1 MSDIEPLRAHA
12 DRIRNSGVLGRS
24 PLMQR
29 LFDFLLECSIAGKA
43 PKEIEVAVDAFGKGA
58 EFDVSQDAMVRVYIH
73 KLRRKLEEFY
83 VGPGAAEPVRLSIPK
98 GEYRFAIEAAAVP
111 PPPEPEPAP
120 LPAIEPAPLPP
131 PPPARRKWLIPA
143 LAGSLA
149 INAIVLAFFFLR
161 PSPIHDEL
169 QAVRESAVWAPLLN
183 DDRTIFLVVG
193 DYYIFGETDSTME
206 VKRLVREFDINSPQ
220 DLDMRQQLDPDLA
233 DKYTDLELAYL
244 PTASAY
250 ALREVIPVLAPAN
263 KRLRVVTM
271 SQLNPAVIKSADV
284 VYLGYLSGL
293 GMLSDLV
300 FAGSRLEV
308 GESFDEIVDRTT
320 KQRYISQAAGAPMRG
335 DRKFHDYGYFA
346 TFEGPS
352 GNHIVV
358 IAGTRDVA
366 AMHMAETL
374 TNEKSLAHL
383 TTQAREQADSLGK
396 AQAHAQALAVANTE
410 SGPPD
415 PGFEALYEVY
425 GMDKLNLDGKL
436 LLTSPIDSTSIW
448 TGEPNKRLGLPAAAS
463 TAGVPGGTAA
473 GVPSK

>member
-1 MSDIEPLRAHA
+1 MTDLEPLRAHA

-29 LFDFLLECSIAGKA
+29 LFDFLLECSIVGKA

-83 VGPGAAEPVRLSIPK
+83 LGAGAAEPVRLSIPK
-98 GEYRFAIEAAAVP
+98 GEYRFVIETAAVPPVPEREAPLPAAEPVPPP
-111 PPPEPEPAP
+111 PPPEPP
-120 LPAIEPAPLPP
+120 LW
-131 PPPARRKWLIPA
+131 RKWLVPA
-143 LAGSLA
+143 LAASLA
-149 INAIVLAFFFLR
+149 INAIVLAVVLLR
-161 PSPIHDEL
+161 PAPVHDEL
-169 QAVRESAVWAPLLN
+169 QAVRESSVWAPLLN
-183 DDRTIFLVVG
+183 DDRTIFIVVG
-193 DYYIFGETDSTME
+193 DYYIFGETDNAME

-220 DLDMRQQLDPDLA
+220 DLDMRLQLEPELA
-233 DKYTDLELAYL
+233 DKYMDLELAYL

-263 KRLRVVTM
+263 KRVRVVTM

-300 FAGSRLEV
+300 FASSRLQV
-308 GESFDEIVDRTT
+308 GDSFDEIVDRTT
-320 KQRYISQAAGAPMRG
+320 QQRYISQAAGAPMRG

-352 GNHIVV
+352 GNHIIV

-366 AMHMAETL
+366 SMHMAETL
-374 TNEKSLAHL
+374 TTPKSLAAL
-383 TTQAREQADSLGK
+383 TTASGKPADE
-396 AQAHAQALAVANTE
+396 NT
-410 SGPPD
+410 
-415 PGFEALYEVY
+415 GFEALYEVY

-448 TGEPNKRLGLPAAAS
+448 TGEPTQHVLPGAS
-463 TAGVPGGTAA
+463 TAAA
-473 GVPSK
+473 GLPHN